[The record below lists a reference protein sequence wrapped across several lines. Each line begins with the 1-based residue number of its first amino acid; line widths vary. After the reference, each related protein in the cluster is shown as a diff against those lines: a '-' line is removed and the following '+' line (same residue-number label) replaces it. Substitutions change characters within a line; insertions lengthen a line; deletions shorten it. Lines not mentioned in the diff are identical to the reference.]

1 MIYTIN
7 EVANIFDISAHTIRF
22 YDKEGLLPFVARN
35 KSGNRE
41 FTESDVN
48 FFKIICCLK
57 NTGMQIK
64 DIKKYIDL
72 CMEGTDTIDVRK
84 KLLMEHRKEIIK
96 RMSVLKGNLGLIDS
110 KIEIYK
116 SPNAVEIVNKRLK
129 KASDEKRKNGLQ

>member
-96 RMSVLKGNLGLIDS
+96 RMGVLKGNLGLIDS

-116 SPNAVEIVNKRLK
+116 SPNAVEIVNEQSK